1 MHGDEM
7 SLQTSFVSRAEAE
20 EECVWQRIFAEAQT
34 WQTQVD
40 MGNEPQPLKAEKH
53 KLGIQIRG

>member
-7 SLQTSFVSRAEAE
+7 SLQTSFVSRAE
-20 EECVWQRIFAEAQT
+20 EECVWQKIFAEAQT

-40 MGNEPQPLKAEKH
+40 IGNEPQPSKAEKQ
-53 KLGIQIRG
+53 KLGTQTRG